1 MARRSAQQTT
11 QPKTSTSRD
20 TTWQKKRAK
29 KACQLRDLI
38 IEWKETEYLPE
49 KEVEATE
56 VPIRMS
62 DVVICRRR
70 IYKLLN
76 AKEKCIKSMKRW
88 RVHNNSNRQLMGR
101 LSNRIQRS

>member
-1 MARRSAQQTT
+1 MAHRSAQQII

-20 TTWQKKRAK
+20 TTWQKKKVK

-38 IEWKETEYLPE
+38 IEWKETEYLQE
-49 KEVEATE
+49 KEAEATE
-56 VPIRMS
+56 VPIRTS

-76 AKEKCIKSMKRW
+76 AKEKCIRSMKKW
-88 RVHNNSNRQLMGR
+88 LAHNNSNRQLMER